1 MLQDI
6 ISKLRYK
13 DFPYVEIKTKLG
25 SFVLQPSYFKGFAY
39 KEKDCNIGS
48 VSNEIYK
55 SLTGEFNT
63 VYEII
68 INDHVYDINL
78 LLLSSGYDEII
89 ELEHGVT
96 FKHYKTLMDD
106 KHNICVSYMVNNLVG
121 LAKENNKLNIADVSE
136 IAQYLL
142 SMDQYTGEVEH
153 WKANCKHPLLYDL
166 TLCFVP
172 KFTDV
177 KPYRT
182 VLTDA
187 ISIDYNGQT
196 YDILHEESIGK
207 FASAIS
213 SIKTAKF
220 GSINTIAVMKTDE
233 LKKFNMNL
241 YLPHLI
247 STGYTLDFKADNPQC
262 YEVMSFHDL
271 EQQYKHLIYDC
282 KHFDF
287 GFMSIVH
294 TDDVEE
300 DEVYLVIT
308 GNNIES
314 LSFSNEILR
323 GELKVW
329 QKLEN

>member
-1 MLQDI
+1 MFC
-6 ISKLRYK
+6 SE
-13 DFPYVEIKTKLG
+13 V
-25 SFVLQPSYFKGFAY
+25 
-39 KEKDCNIGS
+39 
-48 VSNEIYK
+48 
-55 SLTGEFNT
+55 TG
-63 VYEII
+63 
-68 INDHVYDINL
+68 
-78 LLLSSGYDEII
+78 
-89 ELEHGVT
+89 
-96 FKHYKTLMDD
+96 
-106 KHNICVSYMVNNLVG
+106 
-121 LAKENNKLNIADVSE
+121 
-136 IAQYLL
+136 
-142 SMDQYTGEVEH
+142 
-153 WKANCKHPLLYDL
+153 
-166 TLCFVP
+166 
-172 KFTDV
+172 V

-187 ISIDYNGQT
+187 VSIDYNGQT
-196 YDILHEESIGK
+196 YDVLHEESIGK

-213 SIKTAKF
+213 SIKTSKF
-220 GSINTIAVMKTDE
+220 GKINTIAVMKADE

-262 YEVMSFHDL
+262 YEVMNFHNL
-271 EQQYKHLIYDC
+271 EQQYKHLIHDC

-294 TDDVEE
+294 TDEVEE
-300 DEVYLVIT
+300 DEAYLVIT